1 LKSIAPYLLLILFCF
16 LSTES
21 LAQEPKKIKIE
32 YSGFTVKD
40 SLLGKNITTF
50 VRSDQQQIHV
60 IHEGIDMFCD
70 KAIYYQNEDFIEA
83 FSNVRMVQGDTIN
96 MSSRYVEYS
105 GITQLAFAAGD
116 VVLTEPQS
124 VLTTDTL
131 YFDRSK
137 QQAYYNTNGRVV
149 RDTSGTITSRVGRYY
164 MNDSKYRFLKDVV
177 LVNPE
182 YTLKTNQLDFYSEN
196 GHAYMYGPSTIVGE
210 ASTVYC
216 ERGFYDTNNDIGH
229 FIKNSKINYDNRVVE
244 GDSLF
249 FDRNR
254 SFASATNN
262 IEVTDTINNSVIRG
276 HYAEVFRDKDSVFIT
291 KRALAISVQEN
302 DSLYIHADTLMVTG
316 KPEHR
321 ITRAF
326 YNAKMYKSDMSGK
339 ADSIHADHK
348 SGLTQLINLK
358 RFNTGDVFSVDRKPL
373 IWNLGNQMSGDS
385 IHLISNVEK
394 EQLDSL
400 KVFDNAFL
408 ISKDT
413 IDDGFNQIKGQKLIG
428 LFEDNELYNV
438 DIIKNAE
445 VIFYTRDD
453 NDSLVGINK
462 SKSGSINLKFD
473 GPFKII
479 TLFNQVDGNLNPE
492 SQFPENV
499 RKFRGFDW
507 RGDEQPMSV
516 EDLFSDDP
524 PLDLVKIKGLDAFV
538 PEEEFFDEALMDRV
552 ENANLKDKDDINK
565 AGRNI
570 PDEDQNEDEVKVE
583 VEDQGEKED
592 EVKDKDEQ
600 SVKVSKLKSKSAQLK
615 KKKQLIKKRDENDQ
629 AP

>member
-1 LKSIAPYLLLILFCF
+1 MCCFSVLKIS
-16 LSTES
+16 
-21 LAQEPKKIKIE
+21 AQEPKRIKIE

-40 SLLGKNITTF
+40 SLLGENITTF

-60 IHEGIDMFCD
+60 IHEGIDMYCD

-83 FSNVRMVQGDTIN
+83 FSNVRMQQGDTIN
-96 MSSRYVEYS
+96 MTSKYVEYS

-131 YFDRSK
+131 YFDRTK
-137 QQAYYNTNGRVV
+137 QQAYYNTNGKVV
-149 RDTSGTITSRVGRYY
+149 RDSSGTITSRIGRYY

-182 YTLKTNQLDFYSEN
+182 YTLQTNQLDFYSET
-196 GHAYMYGPSTIVGE
+196 GYAYMYGPSTIVGE

-229 FIKNSKINYDNRVVE
+229 FIKNSKINYDNRIVE

-249 FDRNR
+249 FNRNK

-262 IEVTDTINNSVIRG
+262 ITVTDTINNSVIKG

-291 KRALAISVQEN
+291 KRALAITVQES

-321 ITRAF
+321 ITRAY

-358 RFNTGDVFSVDRKPL
+358 RFNTGDAFSVDRKPL

-385 IHLISNVEK
+385 IHLISNTEK
-394 EQLDSL
+394 EQIDSL

-408 ISKDT
+408 ISKDSLG
-413 IDDGFNQIKGQKLIG
+413 DGFNQIKGQKLIG

-453 NDSLVGINK
+453 NDSLIGINK
-462 SKSGSINLKFD
+462 SKSGSINMKFD

-479 TLFNQVDGNLNPE
+479 TLINQVDGDIFPE
-492 SQFPENV
+492 SKFPKNAS
-499 RKFRGFDW
+499 KFRGFDW
-507 RGDEQPMSV
+507 RGEEQPKSV
-516 EDLFSDDP
+516 EDLFSEDP
-524 PLDLVKIKGLDAFV
+524 PLKLTKIQGLEAFV
-538 PEEEFFDEALMDRV
+538 PEEEFFDEALLKRV
-552 ENANLKDKDDINK
+552 EKAKKRDKDEINK

-570 PDEDQNEDEVKVE
+570 PTKNNEGGKTGGPNNSQKLNNTKTDSIQTQRKLPKPLVKE
-583 VEDQGEKED
+583 NK
-592 EVKDKDEQ
+592 KDG
-600 SVKVSKLKSKSAQLK
+600 S
-615 KKKQLIKKRDENDQ
+615 
-629 AP
+629 